1 MVEVTNLTKRYGPR
15 IAVNNISFSVP
26 KGQIVGFL
34 GPNGAGKSTTMN
46 ILTGYLSASEG
57 EVVIDD
63 INILEA
69 PEKVKSRI
77 GYLPE
82 NPPTYN
88 EMIVKDYLMF
98 VGRIKGVDKSEL
110 KDRVEGG
117 LHTVGIVDVY
127 NRKIGN
133 LSKGYRQRV
142 GLAQALLGD
151 PEILILDE
159 PTAGLDPKQIV
170 EIRELIREL
179 GKDRTV
185 ILSSHILP
193 EVSEICKRIMI
204 INEGEIVA
212 DGDSSSIGDD
222 LFDSRQLVLTVKT
235 DPDTARAVLDGVSEA
250 TKIEVVPT
258 TEEDTTELLVE
269 SAKDVDL
276 REVVFHAFSKK
287 KTPILGMRL
296 ANTTLEEIFLELTSG
311 VKGVIR

>member
-1 MVEVTNLTKRYGPR
+1 MVEVTNLTKRYGPHT
-15 IAVNNISFSVP
+15 AVDDISFSVP

-46 ILTGYLSASEG
+46 ILTGYLSATDG
-57 EVVIDD
+57 EVTIDGT
-63 INILEA
+63 NILEA

-88 EMIVKDYLMF
+88 EMLVRDYLMF
-98 VGRIKGVDKSEL
+98 VGRIKRVAKSEL

-117 LHTVGIVDVY
+117 LDTVGIREVFH
-127 NRKIGN
+127 RRIGN

-151 PEILILDE
+151 PDILVLDE

-193 EVSEICKRIMI
+193 EVSEICRRIMI
-204 INEGEIVA
+204 ISEGRIVA
-212 DGDSSSIGDD
+212 DGEPETIGDN
-222 LFDSRQLVLTVKT
+222 LFDTRQLMLSVKADETAAMSILEGVGASRIKVLPST
-235 DPDTARAVLDGVSEA
+235 EA
-250 TKIEVVPT
+250 ET
-258 TEEDTTELLVE
+258 TEFIVE
-269 SAKDVDL
+269 SPKNVDL
-276 REVVFHAFSKK
+276 REKVFRAFSES

-296 ANTTLEEIFLELTSG
+296 ANTTLEEIFLALTSG